1 MFARLRLAIPVSN
14 NIIPMTPSRRAA
26 KSALDEFLPER
37 LFAPEVQREQRVGAS
52 NLNLLPPNEVRL
64 DPVEQVHR
72 SAPVKEPSGVQL
84 WPMLAAAFVAFGVT
98 LLALAVFSKYSYL
111 AL

>member
-1 MFARLRLAIPVSN
+1 MSN

-37 LFAPEVQREQRVGAS
+37 AFAPDVQLARRREGADFGLIPPSEVQ
-52 NLNLLPPNEVRL
+52 L
-64 DPVEQVHR
+64 DPIEQVQR
-72 SAPVKEPSGVQL
+72 PAPAKEPSAVQL

-111 AL
+111 TL